1 MIEGNIEEFSE
12 ELASR
17 FEHYRFTADPGQT
30 LVRIDKFL
38 TDKISNASRT
48 KIQAAAEAGNIL
60 VNDNPIKSNYK
71 VKPND
76 VITIVLDYPPRD
88 AEIIPQNIPI
98 NIVYEDEDLLVVN
111 KAPGMVVHPGHGN
124 FEGTLLNALAYHF
137 EGNKTF
143 QASDPRL
150 GLVHRIDKDTSG
162 LLVVAKNDYA
172 KMFLSRQ
179 FFEKTTDRLYQALV
193 WGRPDPK
200 DGTVDTYIGRNPK
213 DRLQMAVYTA
223 DQEGGKHAVTHYKTL
238 ATYNYVSLV
247 ECKLETGRT
256 HQIRVHMKHKGCPLF
271 NDERYGG
278 DQILKG
284 IPSSSYKQFIK
295 KCFEICPRQALH
307 AKTLGF
313 EHPRTHER
321 MFFNSELPED
331 FASLLKKWEEIV

>member
-1 MIEGNIEEFSE
+1 MILVADLDGERLDAFLARSVENLSRSGAQKLIEEGCVLLSGKPGKKNDR
-12 ELASR
+12 L
-17 FEHYRFTADPGQT
+17 TAGQ
-30 LVRIDKFL
+30 
-38 TDKISNASRT
+38 KIS
-48 KIQAAAEAGNIL
+48 
-60 VNDNPIKSNYK
+60 V
-71 VKPND
+71 
-76 VITIVLDYPPRD
+76 TIPEPKEIDIAPREMKLD
-88 AEIIPQNIPI
+88 
-98 NIVYEDEDLLVVN
+98 IVYEDDDLLVIN
-111 KAPGMVVHPGHGN
+111 KPKGLVVHPAAGHQDD
-124 FEGTLLNALAYHF
+124 TLVNGLMFALGDQLSGING
-137 EGNKTF
+137 ELRPGI
-143 QASDPRL
+143 
-150 GLVHRIDKDTSG
+150 VHRIDKDTSG

>member
-1 MIEGNIEEFSE
+1 MIDENIDEFSE

-48 KIQAAAEAGNIL
+48 KIQAAADAGNIL
-60 VNDNPIKSNYK
+60 VNDKPIKSNYK

-88 AEIIPQNIPI
+88 TEIIPQNIPI

-124 FEGTLLNALAYHF
+124 FEGTQLNALAYHF

-150 GLVHRIDKDTSG
+150 GLVHRIDEDTSG

-193 WGRPDPK
+193 WGRPDQK
-200 DGTVDTYIGRNPK
+200 DGTVDTYIGSNPK
-213 DRLQMAVYTA
+213 DRLQMAV
-223 DQEGGKHAVTHYKTL
+223 
-238 ATYNYVSLV
+238 
-247 ECKLETGRT
+247 
-256 HQIRVHMKHKGCPLF
+256 
-271 NDERYGG
+271 
-278 DQILKG
+278 
-284 IPSSSYKQFIK
+284 
-295 KCFEICPRQALH
+295 
-307 AKTLGF
+307 
-313 EHPRTHER
+313 
-321 MFFNSELPED
+321 
-331 FASLLKKWEEIV
+331 